1 MAQGETNLLRLCSTL
16 NDKSSAELQI
26 KVNNYLI
33 QETGSQLAFLAA
45 VLSETEELLIQ
56 VLGDKVLE
64 EEKRFTAKDHAV
76 GIPLV
81 KNTVVHLHELEESD
95 KEEIRTLL
103 DFMPETFVAVPI
115 NHANVEQVAIIAYIV
130 NFVEEAEGSVFRFIA
145 TIRECFEH
153 TLGIILNTLAYEEE
167 RRLRIQCQSLLTV
180 ARNLF
185 THLSDISDLLREIM
199 MEARKLTQAE
209 RCSLFLL
216 DEERDELVAEV
227 FDGIP
232 AEPGNENAPEVR
244 IAKTQG
250 IAGHVAMT
258 GELLNIHDAY
268 AHPLFYKG
276 IDENTG
282 FKTRNILCIPIKN
295 EKQVIGVAQ
304 LCNKIN
310 GVHFTSFDE
319 EIALA
324 FSVYCAISI
333 AHSLMLKKVQDA
345 QSRSKLSNELMMYHM
360 KVSNEDTKKLISN
373 MLPVPGPEFAD
384 FKFSPRSLKESNT
397 AQTVLYMLD
406 DLGLVQRWRIK
417 RETLARFILYV
428 QRGYRDPP
436 YHNWMHAFSVAHF
449 AYLLLKNLHLMEK
462 GHITELE
469 GLVFIVACMCHDL
482 DHRGTTN
489 SFQLA
494 SDSVL
499 AGLYSSEGS
508 VMERH
513 HFSQAMCIL
522 NTEGCNI
529 FESLQQAEYKKC
541 LDLLR
546 HLILATDLAQHLRI
560 FNEQKKLTEDG
571 YDSSNEH
578 HRGLLLSL
586 LMTCCDLSDQ
596 TKTWSISKKIAELIY
611 MEFFSQ
617 GDLEKAMGNRPSEMM
632 DREKACIPFLQL
644 QFLNDIVHPL
654 FTFLAEL
661 FPEAECLV
669 DALKINKR
677 CWETAWELYSKRLR
691 KESSSMAILE
701 DEQLEIEVINY
712 IQANEVV

>member
-1 MAQGETNLLRLCSTL
+1 MASDQIKLLQLCSTL
-16 NDKSSAELQI
+16 HDKNFSDLQI
-26 KVNNYLI
+26 KVNSYLM
-33 QETGSQLAFLAA
+33 QETGSTLAFLAP
-45 VLSETEELLIQ
+45 VLSETQELVIQ
-56 VLGDKVLE
+56 VLGDRMLE
-64 EEKRFTAKDHAV
+64 DEKRFSAKSHVLAL
-76 GIPLV
+76 PLIRNCV
-81 KNTVVHLHELEESD
+81 INIDDLDESQKEELEGVLELTPESF
-95 KEEIRTLL
+95 L
-103 DFMPETFVAVPI
+103 AVPI
-115 NHANVEQVAIIAYIV
+115 NHSHIGQPTIIAYLA
-130 NFVEEAEGSVFRFIA
+130 NYEVEEDSTQRHTKMIE
-145 TIRECFEH
+145 ECFQH
-153 TLGIILNTLAYEEE
+153 THGILLNTLAYEEE

-185 THLSDISDLLREIM
+185 THLSNIADLLREIM
-199 MEARKLTQAE
+199 MEARKLTKAE

-227 FDGIP
+227 FDGMP
-232 AEPGNENAPEVR
+232 ADPSNENAPEVR
-244 IAKTQG
+244 IAKNQG

-268 AHPLFYKG
+268 SHPLFYKG

-310 GVHFTSFDE
+310 GVHFTAFDE

-333 AHSLMLKKVQDA
+333 AHSLMLKRVQDA

-360 KVSNEDTKKLISN
+360 KVNDDDVKRLFEHSVPT
-373 MLPVPGPEFAD
+373 PGPELAEFNFA
-384 FKFSPRSLKESNT
+384 PRSLKEGDTSRI
-397 AQTVLYMLD
+397 LMFMFE

-417 RETLARFILYV
+417 KETLARFILYV
-428 QRGYRDPP
+428 KKGYRDPP

-449 AYLLLKNLHLMEK
+449 AYLLLKNLKLMER

-469 GLVFIVACMCHDL
+469 GLVLIVACICHDL

-522 NTEGCNI
+522 NTDRCNI
-529 FESLQQAEYKKC
+529 FESLPKDEYKKC

-560 FNEQKKLTEDG
+560 INDQKKLITDG
-571 YDSSNEH
+571 FDSSSEQ
-578 HRGLLLSL
+578 HRALLLSL
-586 LMTCCDLSDQ
+586 LMSCCDLSDQ
-596 TKTWSISKKIAELIY
+596 TKNWTISKKIA
-611 MEFFSQ
+611 
-617 GDLEKAMGNRPSEMM
+617 
-632 DREKACIPFLQL
+632 FLD
-644 QFLNDIVHPL
+644 DIVIPL
-654 FTFLAEL
+654 FELLVGL
-661 FPEAECLV
+661 FPEASCLTK
-669 DALKINKR
+669 ALKINKK
-677 CWETAWELYSKRLR
+677 CWETAWDIYSKRIC
-691 KESSSMAILE
+691 KDKSSMAILE
-701 DEQLEIEVINY
+701 DEELEVEVINY
-712 IQANEVV
+712 LKRNQAL

>member
-1 MAQGETNLLRLCSTL
+1 MAQDDNKLLRLCSIL
-16 NDKSSAELQI
+16 HDKSSVELQI
-26 KVNNYLI
+26 KVNSYLM
-33 QETGSQLAFLAA
+33 QETGSKIAFLAT

-64 EEKRFTAKDHAV
+64 EEKRFSAKGHTV
-76 GIPLV
+76 GIPLI
-81 KNTVVHLHELEESD
+81 KNSQVSLHDLNENEREELQS
-95 KEEIRTLL
+95 LL
-103 DFMPETFVAVPI
+103 DIMPQTFLAVPI
-115 NHANVEQVAIIAYIV
+115 NHANLEQVAIIAYIV
-130 NFVEEAEGSVFRFIA
+130 DFPDEDEFSSSKYTASIQ
-145 TIRECFEH
+145 ECFQY
-153 TLGIILNTLAYEEE
+153 TLGIILNTLSYEEE
-167 RRLRIQCQSLLTV
+167 KRLRIQCQSLLTV

-185 THLSDISDLLREIM
+185 SHLSDISDLLREIM

-232 AEPGNENAPEVR
+232 AVPGNENAPEVR

-276 IDENTG
+276 IDETTG

-295 EKQVIGVAQ
+295 EELVIGVAQ

-360 KVSNEDTKKLISN
+360 KVSNEDARKLISN
-373 MLPVPGPEFAD
+373 ILPMPGPEFAE
-384 FKFSPRSLKESNT
+384 FKFSPRSLNESET
-397 AQTVLYMLD
+397 THALVYMLE

-417 RETLARFILYV
+417 KETLARFILYV

-449 AYLLLKNLHLMEK
+449 AYLLLKNLKLMEK

-469 GLVFIVACMCHDL
+469 GFVFIVACVCHDL

-529 FESLQQAEYKKC
+529 FESLQQAEYKRC

-560 FNEQKKLTEDG
+560 FNEQKKLSNEG
-571 YDSSNEH
+571 YDKSNEH

-596 TKTWSISKKIAELIY
+596 TKSWSISKKIAELIY

-654 FTFLAEL
+654 FTLLAEM

-669 DALKINKR
+669 NALKINKR
-677 CWETAWELYSKRLR
+677 CWDTAWELYSKRLT
-691 KESSSMAILE
+691 KASSSMAILE

-712 IQANEVV
+712 IQTNEVV